1 MDIDEYRDVGI
12 LMNRGIETAYQTKTM
27 REMCDATLLCGNFL
41 IALWFETSQVEIS
54 SQNAQSNSFT
64 RDT

>member
-41 IALWFETSQVEIS
+41 IAL
-54 SQNAQSNSFT
+54 
-64 RDT
+64 